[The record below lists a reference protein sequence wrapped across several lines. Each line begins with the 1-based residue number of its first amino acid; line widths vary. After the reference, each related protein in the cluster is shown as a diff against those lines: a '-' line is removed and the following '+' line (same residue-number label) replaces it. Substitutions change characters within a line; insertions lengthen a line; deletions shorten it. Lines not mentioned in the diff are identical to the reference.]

1 MLPSEEKPEAEGMQS
16 QEMGLIVH
24 GENLDLLRANLRW
37 FELAKKN
44 KKQKQTKKD
53 GSRELLFRYL
63 TGRKYLH
70 IIAIVLFFLPKTNA
84 TGMADCQSK

>member
-1 MLPSEEKPEAEGMQS
+1 MYI
-16 QEMGLIVH
+16 GLCQNVDICHRVCV
-24 GENLDLLRANLRW
+24 LYK
-37 FELAKKN
+37 KKN